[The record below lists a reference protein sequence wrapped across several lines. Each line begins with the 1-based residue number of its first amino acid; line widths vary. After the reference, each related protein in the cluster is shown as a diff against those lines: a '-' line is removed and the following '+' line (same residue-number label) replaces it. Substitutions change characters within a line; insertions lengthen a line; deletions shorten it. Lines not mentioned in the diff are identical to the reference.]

1 MQKLGCTAT
10 TDPDLTLTPTL
21 TLNRRKMEYRKMLD
35 SVKEYIPIV

>member
-10 TDPDLTLTPTL
+10 TDPDLTLTLTL